1 MEDVL
6 HQLIDR
12 VRFHTEAEV
21 REAHQIVSDWFA
33 QHFAQPASSSS
44 VDSPAPGAVSATP
57 EPEPEATKSD

>member
-21 REAHQIVSDWFA
+21 RECHAIISEWFA
-33 QHFAQPASSSS
+33 EHFPASAPTST
-44 VDSPAPGAVSATP
+44 VDTP
-57 EPEPEATKSD
+57 EPATATGTSATGKVATQSD